1 MSAQPQHEAPP
12 PAPSSAEP
20 EAASFAVYLT
30 RKLLVEQGFVPGT
43 FPEAAALEAASDAVL
58 TYSDGMSAVI
68 VCVVDRE
75 LSPARVFGLDV
86 AALARIGKACL
97 AYTGGVAGTK
107 LPLGLQ
113 IIEVGGAAPTEE
125 DLTRLRA
132 LRLGLF
138 NRVHLHAM
146 HVDTRAKSVWAS
158 TWRRAK
164 VSRGYLKSLV
174 SAPRC
179 LTEAEDVAEPPE
191 RKPWLTHVFLAAMAL
206 AFLAEHL
213 LRLGAKGEGLLAPGV
228 QTLVALGG
236 VNAGLVVEGGQW
248 WRLLTA
254 PLLHG
259 DLFHGLFNGF
269 CLWFVGQELESLVGR
284 AWLGLLLLVGA
295 LGGGALSMAVND
307 ASVVSVGASGVVT
320 ALLGAMLTVSRRYPP
335 GPERVQLQVMS
346 VQMLLPSLLP
356 MAMTRTGG
364 AIDFAAHLGG
374 ALAGAAVGLMLTQV
388 WSRKEPEPPAR
399 RPLRALGWVASA
411 ALLLSVGAA
420 WQYRQMFELELALIP
435 ADALPGT
442 HEEGM
447 RRAEEL
453 LARYPRDPRARLF
466 HALALADAG
475 KLSDAEAE
483 LRGALAEEAIL
494 EHFFSGSRV
503 SLLLH
508 EELASVLARQGRER
522 EARAVIAPFC
532 TPDEDGRLSPNLTR
546 LGLCTAAP

>member
-1 MSAQPQHEAPP
+1 MSAQPQHASPP
-12 PAPSSAEP
+12 PVFSSAP
-20 EAASFAVYLT
+20 EQEGESFAVYLA
-30 RKLLVEQGFVPGT
+30 RRLRVQGFTPGT

-58 TYSDGMSAVI
+58 TYSDGRSAVI
-68 VCVVDRE
+68 VCIVDRE
-75 LSPARVFGLDV
+75 QSSSRVFGLDV
-86 AALARIGKACL
+86 TALERIGRDCL
-97 AYTGGVAGTK
+97 KYTGRISGTK
-107 LPLGLQ
+107 QPLGLQ
-113 IIEVGGAAPTEE
+113 VIEVGGAALTEVDRE
-125 DLTRLRA
+125 RLHA
-132 LRLGLF
+132 LRLGF
-138 NRVHLHAM
+138 FSRVHLHAM
-146 HVDTRAKSVWAS
+146 HVDTHGKAVWAS
-158 TWRRAK
+158 TLRRAK
-164 VSRGYLKSLV
+164 VSQGYLRGLV
-174 SAPRC
+174 SAPRVMA
-179 LTEAEDVAEPPE
+179 EDEDVAEPPE

-206 AFLAEHL
+206 AFLAEQL

-236 VNAGLVVEGGQW
+236 VNAGLVVAGGQW

-259 DLFHGLFNGF
+259 DLFHLLFNGV
-269 CLWFVGQELESLVGR
+269 CLGVVGQTLESLVGR

-320 ALLGAMLTVSRRYPP
+320 ALLGALLAMSLRYPS
-335 GPERVQLQVMS
+335 GPERTQLQVMS
-346 VQMLLPSLLP
+346 IQMLLPSLMP
-356 MAMTRTGG
+356 VAMTRTGG

-374 ALAGAAVGLMLTQV
+374 ALAGGAVGLVLAQV

-399 RPLRALGWVASA
+399 RPLLVLGWVALA
-411 ALLLSVGAA
+411 ALLLSVGSA
-420 WQYRQMFELELALIP
+420 WRYRQTFELELALIP
-435 ADALPGT
+435 AETLPVT
-442 HEEGM
+442 PEDGM
-447 RRAEEL
+447 RRAEDL
-453 LARYPRDPRARLF
+453 LSRYPRDPRARLF

-494 EHFFSGSRV
+494 ENFFRGSRL